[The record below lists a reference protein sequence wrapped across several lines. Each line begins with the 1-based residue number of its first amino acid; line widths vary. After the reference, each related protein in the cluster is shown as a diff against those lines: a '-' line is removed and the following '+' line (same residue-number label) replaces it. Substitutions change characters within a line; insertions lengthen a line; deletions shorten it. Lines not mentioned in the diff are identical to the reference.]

1 MEDLTQQIIDYL
13 SSGQSIPGMGILF
26 ASSFIEYVFPPFP
39 GDTVTLFGAFLAANF
54 EWSVPL
60 VFAVVTLGSLAGSAA
75 DYGLG
80 RRLAKTPV
88 DQLTGRKKKAREK
101 VQPLLE
107 KFEKHGA
114 VYVVVNRFLPGIRAF
129 FFIAAGMARLPLW
142 KVLLWGAV
150 SAAAWNALII
160 AVGFA
165 IGKNW
170 DRLLGLLR
178 TYTTGAWILI
188 GAVVVGLIVRWLVKR
203 RKTS

>member
-13 SSGQSIPGMGILF
+13 SSGQSVPGMGILF

-80 RRLAKTPV
+80 RRLARTPIE
-88 DQLTGRKKKAREK
+88 QLSGRKKKAREK
-101 VQPLLE
+101 VQPIIA

-129 FFIAAGMARLPLW
+129 FFIAAGMAGLPLG

-150 SAAAWNALII
+150 SAAAWNGLII
-160 AVGFA
+160 ALGFA

-178 TYTTGAWILI
+178 TYTTGAYILI
-188 GAVVVGLIVRWLVKR
+188 GVIVIALIVRWLVKR
-203 RKTS
+203 RDTS

>member
-13 SSGQSIPGMGILF
+13 SSGQSAPGLLILF
-26 ASSFIEYVFPPFP
+26 GSAFVEYVFPPFP

-54 EWSVPL
+54 DWSVPL
-60 VFAVVTLGSLAGSAA
+60 VFAAVTLGSLAGSAA

-88 DQLTGRKKKAREK
+88 DQLSGRKRRAREK
-101 VQPLLE
+101 VQPILE
-107 KFEKHGA
+107 KFERHGA

-142 KVLLWGAV
+142 KVLAWGAV

-160 AVGFA
+160 GVGFA

-188 GAVVVGLIVRWLVKR
+188 GVVVAALFVRWLVKR
-203 RKTS
+203 RKT

>member
-13 SSGQSIPGMGILF
+13 SSGQSVPGMLILF

-54 EWSVPL
+54 EWSVPI

-80 RRLAKTPV
+80 RRLAHTPV
-88 DQLTGRKKKAREK
+88 EQLSGRKKKAREK
-101 VQPLLE
+101 VQPILE
-107 KFEKHGA
+107 KFEQHGA
-114 VYVVVNRFLPGIRAF
+114 VYVVINRFLPGVRAF

-150 SAAAWNALII
+150 SAVAWNSLII

-178 TYTTGAWILI
+178 TYTTGAYVLI
-188 GAVVVGLIVRWLVKR
+188 GVVIVVLVVRWIIKR
-203 RKTS
+203 RKT

>member
-13 SSGQSIPGMGILF
+13 SSGQSIPGLLILF
-26 ASSFIEYVFPPFP
+26 GSAFVEYVFPPFP

-54 EWSVPL
+54 EWSVPV
-60 VFAVVTLGSLAGSAA
+60 VFSAVTLGSLAGSAA

-80 RRLAKTPV
+80 LRLAKTPM
-88 DQLTGRKKKAREK
+88 DQLTGRKKQAREK
-101 VQPLLE
+101 VQPILE

-129 FFIAAGMARLPLW
+129 FFIAAGMAGLPLW
-142 KVLLWGAV
+142 KVLAWGAI
-150 SAAAWNALII
+150 SAAAWNGLII

-188 GAVVVGLIVRWLVKR
+188 GIVIVALVIRWFVKR
-203 RKTS
+203 RKKT